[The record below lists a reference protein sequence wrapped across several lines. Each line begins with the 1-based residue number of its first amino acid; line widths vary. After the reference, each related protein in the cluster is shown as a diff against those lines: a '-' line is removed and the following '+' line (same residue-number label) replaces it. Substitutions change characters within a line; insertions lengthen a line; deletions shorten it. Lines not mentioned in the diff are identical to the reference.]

1 MIQNGSTVK
10 VHYSGRLQ
18 NGQQFDSSLDGEP
31 FQFTIGMNEV
41 PPGFEKGLIGKNVGE
56 KVTLTIP
63 VDEAYGEMREDLII
77 RVENSNLPGPV
88 YAGQQLQAVADGQI
102 VNVMVKEVFDDHVI
116 IDGNHPLSGQALIFD
131 IEVMEIA

>member
-31 FQFTIGMNEV
+31 FQFTMGMNEV
-41 PPGFEKGLIGKNVGE
+41 IPGFEKGLMGKNVGE

-88 YAGQQLQAVADGQI
+88 HVGQQLQAVADGQI
-102 VNVMVKEVFDDHVI
+102 VNVTVKEVFDDHVI